1 MKWGS
6 WTSKKEQK
14 LKGPG
19 EHTCHLPCLWTEP
32 DLSLDFAEPPGGGL
46 RLETAMQGQAGV
58 ATGSKRVGGLVAS
71 ETGGCN

>member
-6 WTSKKEQK
+6 WTSKKEQN

-32 DLSLDFAEPPGGGL
+32 DLSLDSAEPPGRSQVGDSDAGPGCCGHGKQEDGWPGG
-46 RLETAMQGQAGV
+46 
-58 ATGSKRVGGLVAS
+58 K
-71 ETGGCN
+71 